1 MANILMARIDD
12 RMSVILLT
20 DDYNLW
26 LGPEFEGKEKLL
38 SLLRAYPADEM
49 LAYPISTLVNSP
61 KNDVPRGIEASA

>member
-12 RMSVILLT
+12 RMPVILLT

-38 SLLRAYPADEM
+38 SLLRSYPADEM

-61 KNDVPRGIEASA
+61 KNDVPAGIEASA